1 MITPTK
7 ESLDAFRPEY
17 EPHRAPTDKTA
28 PKQRAPRWVKVLAAI
43 ALLGVVAAVIARL
56 AR

>member
-17 EPHRAPTDKTA
+17 EPHRIPTDEAA
-28 PKQRAPRWVKVLAAI
+28 PKQRVPRWAKVLAAI
-43 ALLGVVAAVIARL
+43 AFLGSSQP
-56 AR
+56 

>member
-17 EPHRAPTDKTA
+17 EPHRIPTDEAA
-28 PKQRAPRWVKVLAAI
+28 PKQRVPRWAKVLAAI
-43 ALLGVVAAVIARL
+43 AFLGVVAAVIARL

>member
-7 ESLDAFRPEY
+7 ASLDAFRPEY
-17 EPHRAPTDKTA
+17 EPHRVPTDKAA
-28 PKQRAPRWVKVLAAI
+28 PKQRAPRWVKVLASI
-43 ALLGVVAAVIARL
+43 AFLGVVAAVIARL